1 VRFPWSGDRALADDS
16 GLRKRVPAK
25 ERREAERR
33 IRRRFRRWLFNG
45 DAAQP
50 LPSHLGTVEDPEEGK
65 VGICCS
71 GGGVR
76 SAAFCLGALQALQE
90 EGELRRSAYLAAVS
104 GGSYIAGAL
113 SMVALSG
120 GTENSNP
127 DLFKAKKPFAPGS
140 PEEQYVR
147 NRASYLAPTLGEK
160 IYLGW
165 RVVLGLLFNLA
176 FLIVPLVGA
185 TLLLT
190 GLFYAPLLPGLA
202 GPCEEA
208 SGGPA
213 CGADVP
219 AGFWIAPAVALLL
232 ALAFGMAT
240 LLRRWSKEKWE
251 RFFAVWSVRALVL
264 AGGLALLLLALPYL
278 VEWLEGSRGGGETV
292 EPSGEE
298 TGFGFGAGL
307 IALLAGVAAQLTHLL
322 SSKTVT
328 QEIGRAQKAFG
339 KLGSAAR
346 VTLGYVAA
354 ALAGPLLFLAVVALT
369 LATGLG
375 EASNDGQVDVGL
387 IVAGVAVLAAFALFY
402 RLMAD
407 LTTWSLHPFYKRR
420 LSSAFAL
427 KRVAAADLT
436 PEERQRFEAVEGEA
450 PDEHGVA
457 VERDFD
463 DLVSLSETALD
474 ETQAKEWPTL
484 LVCAAA
490 NISDSAA
497 TPPGRRVTSFTFSPH
512 TVGGPLVGAVATW
525 ELENAFESREEAFPA
540 PGEKPQDGSATPPIG
555 EWVAEA
561 ARQRRRHDLSLPA
574 VIAMSGAAISPSM
587 GKMTRRPLTFLMALA
602 NIRLGVWVPNPRW
615 LVDFEEDERL
625 RKRYLRPRP
634 FYLLCELL
642 GLNRIGAKYLYV
654 TDGGHY
660 ENLGLVELLRRGC
673 TEVYCF
679 DASGV
684 GKGRAEFE
692 ALGDAI
698 ALARSELGVEIEFD
712 SDPEDLAPDKESHV
726 AKADMATG
734 RISYRDGS
742 KGTLIYVRNTITPKA
757 PWDAK
762 AYHKA
767 DPRFPH
773 NPTVDQLY
781 TDQKFEAYRVLG
793 QRAGEEAVEAMFS
806 EGL

>member
-1 VRFPWSGDRALADDS
+1 MPVVKFRRGGDRAPADDS
-16 GLRKRVPAK
+16 GLRKSVPAK

-33 IRRRFRRWLFNG
+33 IGSRFLRWLFNA
-45 DAAQP
+45 DAPQP
-50 LPSHLGTVEDPEEGK
+50 LPSHLGTVERPEPGK

-120 GTENSNP
+120 GTDNSNP
-127 DLFKAKKPFAPGS
+127 ALFKAKKPFAPGS

-176 FLIVPLVGA
+176 FLITPLIGA
-185 TLLLT
+185 TLVLT
-190 GLFYAPLLPGLA
+190 GLFYAPLVPGLA
-202 GPCEEA
+202 GPCAEA
-208 SGGPA
+208 SGGPP
-213 CGADVP
+213 CGAHVP
-219 AGFWIAPAVALLL
+219 GWFWLAPAVALLL
-232 ALAFGMAT
+232 ALAFGIAT
-240 LLRRWSKEKWE
+240 LLFRWDRERWE
-251 RFFAVWSVRALVL
+251 RFFAVWSVRALIM

-278 VEWLEGSRGGGETV
+278 VELLEGSRGRGETV
-292 EPSGEE
+292 EPSGGK

-307 IALLAGVAAQLTHLL
+307 IALLSGVAAQLTHLL
-322 SSKTVT
+322 SSRTVA
-328 QEIGRAQKAFG
+328 QGAGRAQKAFG

-346 VTLGYVAA
+346 VALGYVAA
-354 ALAGPLLFLAVVALT
+354 ALAGPLLFFAVIVLT

-375 EASNDGQVDVGL
+375 EASNDGRVDPGL
-387 IVAGVAVLAAFALFY
+387 VVAGIAVLAVFAALY
-402 RLMAD
+402 RIAD

-436 PEERQRFEAVEGEA
+436 PEEKQRFEVVEGDA
-450 PDEHGVA
+450 PDEDGIA

-463 DLVSLSETALD
+463 ELVSLSGTALD

-497 TPPGRRVTSFTFSPH
+497 TPPGRRVTSFTFSAN

-525 ELENAFESREEAFPA
+525 EMESAFESRREAFPA
-540 PGEKPQDGSATPPIG
+540 PGEKPADGSATTPIG
-555 EWVAEA
+555 EWVAEG
-561 ARQRRRHDLSLPA
+561 ARTRRRHDLSLPA

-615 LVDFEEDERL
+615 LVDYEEDERL
-625 RKRYLRPRP
+625 RKRHLRPRP

-642 GLNRIGAKYLYV
+642 GLNRVGAKYLYV

-692 ALGDAI
+692 ALGDAL

-712 SDPEDLAPDKESHV
+712 CDPEDLAPDGESHV
-726 AKADMATG
+726 AKADMAIG
-734 RISYRDGS
+734 RISYPDGT
-742 KGTLIYVRNTITPKA
+742 KGTLIYVRNTITAKA

-773 NPTVDQLY
+773 NPTIDQLY

-793 QRAGEEAVEAMFS
+793 QRAGEEAVEAMS
-806 EGL
+806 SA